1 MMNTNDLEKL
11 TAAVE
16 FLIEQETISQ
26 TIEQLNQEIEH
37 SPEPFVW
44 SVLDLNSIARPLP
57 ERIKS
62 GWIFV
67 LKKDVSSGCHY
78 HSNSVQHMATIKG
91 QGMSKVAGDSKPL
104 VQFGSDVSDAEKWV
118 VIDENVPHEFFPERE
133 NMVVVSF
140 HTCEAEELEEVG
152 CGTGAKRLYERE
164 DLHDAQD

>member
-1 MMNTNDLEKL
+1 MNTSDLEKL

-16 FLIEQETISQ
+16 FLMDQKSVLETIDR
-26 TIEQLNQEIEH
+26 LNQEIDH

-44 SVLDLNSIARPLP
+44 SVIDLTSIARPLP

-67 LKKDVSSGCHY
+67 LKKNVSSGCHY
-78 HSNSVQHMATIKG
+78 HPNSIQHMATITG
-91 QGMSKVAGDSKPL
+91 QGMSKVAGEYKRL
-104 VQFGSDVSDAEKWV
+104 IQFGSDVSPVDKWV
-118 VIDENVPHEFFPERE
+118 VIDENVPHEFFPENE

-152 CGTGAKRLYERE
+152 CETGQKRLYEGE
-164 DLHDAQD
+164 SGD

>member
-1 MMNTNDLEKL
+1 MNTTDLEKL

-16 FLIEQETISQ
+16 FLIDQKSVRETIDHLS
-26 TIEQLNQEIEH
+26 QEIDS

-44 SVLDLNSIARPLP
+44 SVIDLSSIARPLP

-67 LKKDVSSGCHY
+67 LKKNVSSGCHY
-78 HSNSVQHMATIKG
+78 HPNSIQHMATITG
-91 QGMSKVAGDSKPL
+91 QGRSKVAGEYKRL
-104 VQFGSDVSDAEKWV
+104 VRFGDDASAAYKWV
-118 VIDENVPHEFFPERE
+118 VIDQNVPHEFFPENE

-152 CGTGAKRLYERE
+152 CDTGQKRLYEGE
-164 DLHDAQD
+164 SGDS

>member
-1 MMNTNDLEKL
+1 MNTSDLEKL

-16 FLIEQETISQ
+16 FLMDQKSVLETIDR
-26 TIEQLNQEIEH
+26 LNQEIDH

-44 SVLDLNSIARPLP
+44 SVIDLTSIARPLP

-67 LKKDVSSGCHY
+67 LKKNVSSGCHY
-78 HSNSVQHMATIKG
+78 HPNSIQHMATITG
-91 QGMSKVAGDSKPL
+91 QGMSKVAGEYKRL
-104 VQFGSDVSDAEKWV
+104 IQFGSDVSPVDKWV
-118 VIDENVPHEFFPERE
+118 VIDENVPHEFFPENE

-152 CGTGAKRLYERE
+152 CETGPKRLYEGE
-164 DLHDAQD
+164 SGD